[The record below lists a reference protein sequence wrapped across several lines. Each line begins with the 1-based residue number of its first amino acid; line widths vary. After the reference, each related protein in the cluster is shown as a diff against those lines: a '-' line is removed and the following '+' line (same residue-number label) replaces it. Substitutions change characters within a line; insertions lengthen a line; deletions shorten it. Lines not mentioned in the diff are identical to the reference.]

1 MACHGSP
8 PHSRRSPWRQ
18 CGCLTR
24 YENMASQ
31 DPASQIP
38 LRLTAHPLPSPRH
51 SRSGRVF
58 LPLFFR
64 PITYPVFVVRKQR
77 TVVPSRRE
85 LKRASLRCPRN
96 PPAIKTAAF
105 RLPFSDA
112 FDFCLSTFDYLIS
125 ICFVVLPSTFWSFGS
140 SIVRIPS
147 STLAL
152 ISSSFTSSGRLYF
165 CS

>member
-18 CGCLTR
+18 YRSLTR

-31 DPASQIP
+31 DPAFQIP
-38 LRLTAHPLPSPRH
+38 RRLTAHPLPSPRH

-77 TVVPSRRE
+77 TVVPSRRASARLFVLIKSFNIHSFIRSFINSFS
-85 LKRASLRCPRN
+85 LKKLA
-96 PPAIKTAAF
+96 
-105 RLPFSDA
+105 
-112 FDFCLSTFDYLIS
+112 YLKI
-125 ICFVVLPSTFWSFGS
+125 L
-140 SIVRIPS
+140 
-147 STLAL
+147 
-152 ISSSFTSSGRLYF
+152 LYL
-165 CS
+165 CRQKM